1 MTDKERMDRIR
12 SRKSVPVPLVII
24 LRAHFYT
31 GYSPYVRSARPPPG
45 HLNVRA
51 VLRHYVPSKGLH
63 PLRRYAAIPAGRQKI
78 LAVIFIPIFQE
89 VTLIVNAKITI
100 PAGSRTSLL

>member
-1 MTDKERMDRIR
+1 MALEKKAQPDRGLYDWLQAVVG
-12 SRKSVPVPLVII
+12 SV
-24 LRAHFYT
+24 
-31 GYSPYVRSARPPPG
+31 
-45 HLNVRA
+45 
-51 VLRHYVPSKGLH
+51 
-63 PLRRYAAIPAGRQKI
+63 